1 MNLSFI
7 VTLVGADRPG
17 LVNALAECAAA
28 NGANWLD
35 SSMAHLT
42 GKFAGIVRLDVAAA
56 DADRLEAALRAL
68 SSAGL
73 SLSIERGAAVAG
85 AAGGE
90 RIRMELLAHDRPGI
104 VRDISSVLAQHGAS
118 IERMDSVCE
127 SGSFSGEAMFRAA
140 IEVRVPASVPPAE
153 LQAALEALANELMVD
168 LKLEAGA

>member
-1 MNLSFI
+1 MNTPFI

-35 SSMAHLT
+35 SSLAHLA
-42 GKFAGIVRLDVAAA
+42 GRFAGIVRLDVPEA

-73 SLSIERGAAVAG
+73 SLSVERGSSAP

-90 RIRMELLAHDRPGI
+90 LIRMALLAHDRPGI
-104 VRDISSVLAQHGAS
+104 VRDISAVLTQHRAS
-118 IERMDSVCE
+118 IERMDSACE
-127 SGSFSGEAMFRAA
+127 SGSFNGEAMFRAEL
-140 IEVRVPASVPPAE
+140 EVRVPSGVAPTE